1 MRVHLPLC
9 RPALTIVAVLAVSA
23 VLACTSD
30 DPYAVAPPPAGAG
43 GNTVQALASLA
54 FSPATLTVG
63 VGETVTFAFGSV
75 AHNVYFDKVA
85 GAPADITG
93 SNANVNTT
101 RAFST
106 AGRYTYTCH
115 IHPEMHGTVVVAASN
130 TSAGY

>member
-23 VLACTSD
+23 VFACSSD
-30 DPYAVAPPPAGAG
+30 DPYVVTPPPAGAG
-43 GNTVQALASLA
+43 GNTVQALPSIA

-63 VGETVTFAFGSV
+63 VGETVTFAFGGV

-93 SNANVNTT
+93 SNANVSTT
-101 RAFST
+101 RVFGA

-115 IHPEMHGTVVVAASN
+115 IHPEMHGTVVVAASS